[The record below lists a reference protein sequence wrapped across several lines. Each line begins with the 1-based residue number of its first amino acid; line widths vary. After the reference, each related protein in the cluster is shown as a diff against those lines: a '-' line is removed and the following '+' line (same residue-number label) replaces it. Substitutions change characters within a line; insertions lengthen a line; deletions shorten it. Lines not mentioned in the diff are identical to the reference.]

1 MFNHDSYHVLLNW
14 CFKSLP
20 FPPHLH
26 QEGAGHAG
34 TKPSRVTFCGVT
46 NKLFTTGF
54 TRSSERQYSV
64 WDAGDLSKS
73 LTTENIDTGSG
84 VLFPFWD
91 EGTKMV
97 YVAGKVCVHGDAIYT
112 LMIHVPAEAF
122 MTRIKIFD
130 CQKVLTCLNFPL

>member
-1 MFNHDSYHVLLNW
+1 MQMQLIPLSF
-14 CFKSLP
+14 LP

-97 YVAGKVCVHGDAIYT
+97 YVAGKVCVHG
-112 LMIHVPAEAF
+112 MQS
-122 MTRIKIFD
+122 TR
-130 CQKVLTCLNFPL
+130 L